1 MLANTEISG
10 FSKIPSD
17 FIFSN
22 LLQCHRGNGL
32 VAWDHFLLW
41 LGYYVSESFGVDV
54 HQNYGNSTNIL
65 ILHSDVLQRTAFL
78 VNLVII
84 GQKDFCG
91 LEMDSKEKWQDIK
104 SNLRDLVAD
113 CLET

>member
-65 ILHSDVLQRTAFL
+65 ILHSNVLKRTAFL

-91 LEMDSKEKWQDIK
+91 LEIDSKRNGKTLKEI
-104 SNLRDLVAD
+104 
-113 CLET
+113 LET